1 MPGIQFRPLPLFLN
15 NRYLTA
21 VAVDEEWKKNRWKEE
36 EEEEEVEE
44 EEEEEEE
51 EEGEEEG
58 EGEEENFF
66 IKDQVQ
72 NRYLKNYRAD
82 NQFQDWIHFPLIDA
96 DSNQISCLMPLMLD
110 H

>member
-21 VAVDEEWKKNRWKEE
+21 VAVDEEWKKNRWK
-36 EEEEEVEE
+36 
-44 EEEEEEE
+44 EEEEE